1 MFVLSTFIEQF
12 LKVKEPDW
20 SPEDQAEAD
29 RMFAMFIGGS
39 VYPVHMTDNED
50 LRVYIKKINPK
61 VSIFCADQ
69 N

>member
-1 MFVLSTFIEQF
+1 MLTE
-12 LKVKEPDW
+12 
-20 SPEDQAEAD
+20 AEFNMNL
-29 RMFAMFIGGS
+29 MFAMFIGGS

-50 LRVYIKKINPK
+50 LRAYIKKINPK